1 MQVSS
6 GARTTSSLIMKIDEI
21 DAYVT
26 VIRCQ
31 SLQQAA
37 LSLGLTQPAITRRL
51 QNFEEALGVELLD
64 RNTRPLKATA
74 TGRIVYEQC
83 RAIQRE
89 LDVLREMVATDTPPT
104 GTLRVGVAQTIAD
117 VALGEALRVVKDAYP
132 DLQARASAGWGSQLL
147 ERLQDGELDVAAI
160 LLPAN
165 KTFDDTLSARSL
177 GRIKLAVVARKGL
190 LTKRAHT
197 LAQCQSIGWVLNPDG
212 CGFRDGLQR
221 ALTGLG
227 LAFKLNLE
235 TLGTELQLQLVADG
249 HGLGLVPLPLF
260 NASAYADRLDVVS
273 VSDFKPVIDIWLVQ
287 PRALGKLQ
295 QPVER
300 FGTAIA
306 RQFKDTRAAAGA
318 RRQSPSLFPRS
329 AEPRQIT

>member
-1 MQVSS
+1 
-6 GARTTSSLIMKIDEI
+6 MKIDEI

-26 VIRCQ
+26 VIRCE

-74 TGRIVYEQC
+74 TGRVVYEQC
-83 RAIQRE
+83 RVIQRE
-89 LDVLREMVATDTPPT
+89 LDVLREMVATDTPPI

-117 VALGEALRVVKDAYP
+117 IALGEALRAVKAAYP
-132 DLQARASAGWGSQLL
+132 DLQARASTGWGSQLL
-147 ERLQDGELDVAAI
+147 QRLENGELDAAAV

-165 KTFDDTLSARSL
+165 KSFHDTLSARSL

-190 LTKRAHT
+190 LKKRVHR
-197 LAQCQSIGWVLNPDG
+197 LAQCQSTGWVLNPDG

-227 LAFKLNLE
+227 LALKLNLE

-249 HGLGLVPLPLF
+249 NGLGLVPVPLL

-273 VSDFKPVIDIWLVQ
+273 VSDFKPLIDIWLVH
-287 PRALGKLQ
+287 PRVLGKLQ
-295 QPVER
+295 QPVEQ
-300 FGTAIA
+300 FGAAIE
-306 RQFKDTRAAAGA
+306 RQFKEARAQRAA
-318 RRQSPSLFPRS
+318 
-329 AEPRQIT
+329 

>member
-1 MQVSS
+1 
-6 GARTTSSLIMKIDEI
+6 MKIDEI

-26 VIRCQ
+26 VIRCE

-37 LSLGLTQPAITRRL
+37 LTLGLTQPAITRRL

-74 TGRIVYEQC
+74 TGRVVYEQC
-83 RAIQRE
+83 RVIQRE
-89 LDVLREMVATDTPPT
+89 LDVLREIVATDTPPV

-117 VALGEALRVVKDAYP
+117 IALGEALRVVKAAYP
-132 DLQARASAGWGSQLL
+132 ELQARASTGWGSQLL
-147 ERLQDGELDVAAI
+147 QRLEDGELDAAAI

-165 KTFDDTLSARSL
+165 KTFGDALSARSL

-190 LTKRAHT
+190 LKKRVHT
-197 LAQCQSIGWVLNPDG
+197 LAQCQSTGWVLNPDG

-227 LAFKLNLE
+227 LALKLNLE

-249 HGLGLVPLPLF
+249 HGLGLVPMPLLVG
-260 NASAYADRLDVVS
+260 STYANKLDVVTI
-273 VSDFKPVIDIWLVQ
+273 SDFKPLIDMWLVH
-287 PRALGKLQ
+287 PRVLGKLQ

-300 FGTAIA
+300 FGAAIE
-306 RQFKDTRAAAGA
+306 RQFKEARTQRAA
-318 RRQSPSLFPRS
+318 
-329 AEPRQIT
+329 

>member
-1 MQVSS
+1 
-6 GARTTSSLIMKIDEI
+6 MKIDEI

-37 LSLGLTQPAITRRL
+37 LALGLTQPAITRRL

-83 RAIQRE
+83 RVIQRE
-89 LDVLREMVATDTPPT
+89 LDVLRGLVATGTPPA

-117 VALGEALRVVKDAYP
+117 VALSDAIRDLKAAYP
-132 DLQARASAGWGSQLL
+132 DLQARASTGWGSRLL
-147 ERLQDGELDVAAI
+147 QRLEQGELDAAAI

-177 GRIKLAVVARKGL
+177 GRIKLAVVAQKGML
-190 LTKRAHT
+190 KKCPHR
-197 LAQCQSIGWVLNPDG
+197 LAGCQSVGWVLNPDG

-227 LAFKLNLE
+227 LTLRLNLE
-235 TLGTELQLQLVADG
+235 TPGTELQLQLVAG
-249 HGLGLVPLPLF
+249 GNGLGLVPLPLLH
-260 NASAYADRLDVVS
+260 ASAHADALDIVS
-273 VSDFKPVIDIWLVQ
+273 LSDFRPLIDIWLVQ
-287 PRALGKLQ
+287 PRVLGKLQ
-295 QPVER
+295 QPVEQ
-300 FGTAIA
+300 FGALIERA
-306 RQFKDTRAAAGA
+306 FKETRKQRAA
-318 RRQSPSLFPRS
+318 
-329 AEPRQIT
+329 

>member
-1 MQVSS
+1 
-6 GARTTSSLIMKIDEI
+6 MKIDEI

-83 RAIQRE
+83 RVIQRE
-89 LDVLREMVATDTPPT
+89 LDVLREIVATDTPPV

-117 VALGEALRVVKDAYP
+117 IALGEALRSVKGAYP
-132 DLQARASAGWGSQLL
+132 DLQTRVSTGWGSQLL
-147 ERLQDGELDVAAI
+147 EQLEDGELDVAAM

-165 KTFDDTLSARSL
+165 KTFDDALSARSL
-177 GRIKLAVVARKGL
+177 GRIKLVVVARKGL
-190 LTKRAHT
+190 LRKRAHT
-197 LAQCQSIGWVLNPDG
+197 LAECQSMGWVLNPDG

-227 LAFKLNLE
+227 LALKLNLE

-249 HGLGLVPLPLF
+249 HGLGLVPLPLL
-260 NASAYADRLDVVS
+260 APSAYAEMLDVVS
-273 VSDFKPVIDIWLVQ
+273 ISDFKPLIDIWLVQ
-287 PRALGKLQ
+287 PRVLGKLQ
-295 QPVER
+295 QPAER
-300 FGTAIA
+300 FGAAIA
-306 RQFKDTRAAAGA
+306 RQFKEVSSARFEKRGLKSAA
-318 RRQSPSLFPRS
+318 
-329 AEPRQIT
+329 